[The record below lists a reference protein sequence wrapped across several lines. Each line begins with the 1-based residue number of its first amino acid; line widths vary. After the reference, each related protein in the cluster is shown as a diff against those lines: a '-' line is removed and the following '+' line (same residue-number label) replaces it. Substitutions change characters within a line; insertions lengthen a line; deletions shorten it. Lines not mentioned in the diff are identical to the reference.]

1 MCDGHAVV
9 CMRDPEIF
17 VWGGG
22 GCGEPASTEKGL
34 YFLYIVSRG
43 KVRTSVPMETY
54 STCDFRGGE
63 RVRSLTDFTRGG
75 GVVPLLVVG
84 SYQYSI
90 PMKSYSTCDFSGGG
104 GVFSLN
110 PPMICTPVMM

>member
-22 GCGEPASTEKGL
+22 GGGEPASTEKGR

-43 KVRTSVPMETY
+43 KVRTSIPMETY

-63 RVRSLTDFTRGG
+63 RVRSLTDFTRG
-75 GVVPLLVVG
+75 V
-84 SYQYSI
+84 
-90 PMKSYSTCDFSGGG
+90 GGG
-104 GVFSLN
+104 LFHYLSWGRISTVFLWKAIALVIFQEGEGSSL
-110 PPMICTPVMM
+110 

>member
-22 GCGEPASTEKGL
+22 GGGEPASTEKGR

-43 KVRTSVPMETY
+43 KVRTSIPIETY

-75 GVVPLLVVG
+75 G
-84 SYQYSI
+84 
-90 PMKSYSTCDFSGGG
+90 
-104 GVFSLN
+104 GVFHYLSWGRISTVFLWKAIAHVIFQEGEGSSL
-110 PPMICTPVMM
+110 

>member
-22 GCGEPASTEKGL
+22 WGGGGEPASTEKGR

-43 KVRTSVPMETY
+43 KVRTSIPMETY

-63 RVRSLTDFTRGG
+63 RVHSLTDFTRGG
-75 GVVPLLVVG
+75 GLFHYLSWGRISTEFLWKDIALVIFQEGEG
-84 SYQYSI
+84 S
-90 PMKSYSTCDFSGGG
+90 
-104 GVFSLN
+104 SL
-110 PPMICTPVMM
+110 

>member
-1 MCDGHAVV
+1 MGTRSSACAIQKYLSGVG
-9 CMRDPEIF
+9 EG
-17 VWGGG
+17 W
-22 GCGEPASTEKGL
+22 EPASTEKGR
-34 YFLYIVSRG
+34 YFLFIVSRG
-43 KVRTSVPMETY
+43 KVRTSIPMETY

-63 RVRSLTDFTRGG
+63 RVRSLTDFTRGWG

-90 PMKSYSTCDFSGGG
+90 PMKSYSTCYFSGGG

>member
-1 MCDGHAVV
+1 MGTRSSACPIQKYLSGVGEGV
-9 CMRDPEIF
+9 
-17 VWGGG
+17 
-22 GCGEPASTEKGL
+22 GEPASSEKGR

-43 KVRTSVPMETY
+43 KVRTSIPMGTY

-63 RVRSLTDFTRGG
+63 WVRSLTNFTRGG

-90 PMKSYSTCDFSGGG
+90 PMESYSTCNISGGG
-104 GVFSLN
+104 GSSL
-110 PPMICTPVMM
+110 

>member
-22 GCGEPASTEKGL
+22 VGGEPASTEKGR

-43 KVRTSVPMETY
+43 KVRTSILWKPTGLVIFEVG
-54 STCDFRGGE
+54 RG
-63 RVRSLTDFTRGG
+63 SAH
-75 GVVPLLVVG
+75 
-84 SYQYSI
+84 
-90 PMKSYSTCDFSGGG
+90 
-104 GVFSLN
+104 
-110 PPMICTPVMM
+110 

>member
-1 MCDGHAVV
+1 
-9 CMRDPEIF
+9 MRDPEIF

-22 GCGEPASTEKGL
+22 GGGEPASTEIGW
-34 YFLYIVSRG
+34 YFLYIVSHG
-43 KVRTSVPMETY
+43 KVRTSIPMETY

-75 GVVPLLVVG
+75 GVPLLVVG

-90 PMKSYSTCDFSGGG
+90 PMESYSTCNFSGGG

-110 PPMICTPVMM
+110 PPMMCTPVMM

>member
-9 CMRDPEIF
+9 CMRDPEYMSGVGEGF
-17 VWGGG
+17 L
-22 GCGEPASTEKGL
+22 EPASTEKGRC
-34 YFLYIVSRG
+34 FLYIVSRG
-43 KVRTSVPMETY
+43 NVRTSIPMEAY

-84 SYQYSI
+84 SCQYSI
-90 PMKSYSTCDFSGGG
+90 LMESYSTCNFSGGG

-110 PPMICTPVMM
+110 PPMICTPIMM